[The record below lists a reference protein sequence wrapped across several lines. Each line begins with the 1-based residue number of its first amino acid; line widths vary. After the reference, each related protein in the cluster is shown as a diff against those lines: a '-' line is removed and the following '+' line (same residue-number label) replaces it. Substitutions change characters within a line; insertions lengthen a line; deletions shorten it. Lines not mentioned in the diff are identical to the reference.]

1 MRNRDTCDR
10 DALDRAIIRA
20 LRGRHLSRRD
30 LFRYAG
36 LGAGAALLAAC
47 NVGGENG
54 NGNGNGTGPTAS
66 ASPRASL
73 PPKTGTLVMANWP
86 AYIDKSYGRSQT
98 LIDFREQ
105 FDVDMTYEEAINDND
120 EFFGTDLREPL
131 SQNQP
136 TGWDIVVL
144 SDWLIAKMI
153 RLGYVEPLF
162 PEALPNFAG
171 NASGKFKDPWYDP
184 GNVHSLPWAA
194 GITGIGY
201 NRALTGRDLTSID
214 DLFDP
219 AFAGRV
225 GMFLEMRDTYNF
237 MLLKAGKDPETAT
250 LDDIEAAT
258 QELIEHRDR
267 GQFRAFY
274 GNDYLDQL
282 GGGNLAATMAWS
294 GDVFALSVDDPNLRF
309 VLPEEG
315 GTRWTD
321 NMCIPRGS
329 EHIHDAHLFMDYV
342 YDPEVATRIT
352 EWVWYESPVAQV
364 QQMISDDAEESDDDV
379 LRDLATDPYVFPT
392 TEVTENTHPYRNL
405 DADEEAAW
413 LDLFQQVVTG

>member
-1 MRNRDTCDR
+1 MRNRGSRDR
-10 DALDRAIIRA
+10 DALDRAIMRA
-20 LRGRHLSRRD
+20 LQARRVSRRD

-47 NVGGENG
+47 NVGGDNG
-54 NGNGNGTGPTAS
+54 NGNGAGPTAS

-105 FDVDMTYEEAINDND
+105 FDVDMTYEEAINDNE

-131 SQNQP
+131 SQGQA

-144 SDWLIAKMI
+144 SDWVIAKLI

-162 PEALPNFAG
+162 PEALPNFAE
-171 NASGKFKDPWYDP
+171 NAGDKFKDPWYDP

-201 NRALTGRDLTSID
+201 NRALTGRDLTSIE

-237 MLLKAGKDPETAT
+237 MLLKEGKAPETAT
-250 LDDIEAAT
+250 LEDIEAAT

-294 GDVFALSVDDPNLRF
+294 GDVFALSVDDPDLRF

-352 EWVWYESPVAQV
+352 EWVWYESPVGQV
-364 QQMISDDAEESDDDV
+364 QQMISDDAEEADDDI

-392 TEVTENTHPYRNL
+392 PEVVANTHAYRNL
-405 DADEEAAW
+405 DAEEEAAW